1 MNADFADAH
10 ERHWHDA
17 GQLFGA
23 GRWANADH
31 LYGLACEC
39 GLKCLMVAFGMGTRV
54 SDGAPS
60 RDDDRVHVER
70 AWDRYETYRSGHS
83 QGAGYTLSPGN
94 PFSNWHA
101 SQRYAAQCCFDESR
115 VMPHK
120 VGADAVHQLISQA
133 TIAGLMP

>member
-17 GQLFGA
+17 DQLFRA

-39 GLKCLMVAFGMGTRV
+39 GLKCLMVAFGMSTRV

-70 AWDRYETYRSGHS
+70 ARDRYEAYRRGRSSGAEYS
-83 QGAGYTLSPGN
+83 LPFGN
-94 PFSNWHA
+94 PFSNWHV
-101 SQRYAAQCCFDESR
+101 SQRYAAQHRFDESR

-120 VGADAVHQLISQA
+120 VGADEVQRLISKA

>member
-10 ERHWHDA
+10 ERHWYDA

-39 GLKCLMVAFGMGTRV
+39 GLKCLMVAFGMDTRV

-101 SQRYAAQCCFDESR
+101 SQRYAAQHCFDESR

-120 VGADAVHQLISQA
+120 VGADEVQRLISKA